1 MWISGGMEMEN
12 DADSVALMSMYT
24 EIRRKAGYT
33 AQSFLSFPI
42 FIELKNIY
50 LVFQKLY
57 NIKKA
62 NKQKI
67 RRNFYFLWYKN
78 WLLKQT
84 LYLKPEIFV

>member
-33 AQSFLSFPI
+33 QLNLFFHFPFLT
-42 FIELKNIY
+42 ELKNIY

-67 RRNFYFLWYKN
+67 RRNFYFL
-78 WLLKQT
+78 
-84 LYLKPEIFV
+84 